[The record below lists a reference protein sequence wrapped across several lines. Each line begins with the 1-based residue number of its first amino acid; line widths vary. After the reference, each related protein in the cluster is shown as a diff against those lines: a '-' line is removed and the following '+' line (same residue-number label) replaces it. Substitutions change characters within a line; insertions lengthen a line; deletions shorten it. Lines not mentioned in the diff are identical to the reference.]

1 MSKLC
6 KIYNKESTQAP
17 HHRPFMRGYHPWPVD
32 FAHKRPMV
40 QNTMTSSNGNI
51 FRVIGHLCGEFTGSH
66 RIPLTKAIDVRLW
79 CFFDLRLNKQ
89 FSKQSWGWWFETLS
103 RSLWGHCNEA
113 FTYHVFR
120 LTHISLYKMAAISQ
134 TIFLDAGS
142 WVKRFVFWLFWLKFH
157 WTLFLRIQL
166 TITQHWFR

>member
-17 HHRPFMRGYHPWPVD
+17 HHRPFMRGYHPWPLD
-32 FAHKRPMV
+32 FAHKRTMV

-51 FRVIGHLCGEFTGSH
+51 FRVIGHLCGEFTGPR
-66 RIPLTKAIDVRLW
+66 RIPLTKAIDVGLW

-89 FSKQSWGWWFETLS
+89 FSKQSWGWWFETQS

-113 FTYHVFR
+113 FTYHVVFR
-120 LTHISLYKMAAISQ
+120 LAHIY
-134 TIFLDAGS
+134 GS
-142 WVKRFVFWLFWLKFH
+142 AEGPPRVAENRNLLSH
-157 WTLFLRIQL
+157 PDDLRKEAYLIRM
-166 TITQHWFR
+166 T